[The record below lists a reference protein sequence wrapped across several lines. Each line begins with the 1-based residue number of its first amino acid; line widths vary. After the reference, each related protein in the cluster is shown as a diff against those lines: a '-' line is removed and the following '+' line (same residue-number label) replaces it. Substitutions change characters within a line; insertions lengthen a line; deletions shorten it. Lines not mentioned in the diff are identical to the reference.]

1 VSRVSQTMI
10 TPAWSWPNLTKRNAV
25 ARNAAANGFLAWVE
39 VGASERRCHPMHKHA
54 ITLRGEHTGADGLT
68 ERAVAEILL
77 DHGHGPIAESEKHDH
92 IMSLV
97 FAVSGQTVTLR
108 SS

>member
-1 VSRVSQTMI
+1 
-10 TPAWSWPNLTKRNAV
+10 
-25 ARNAAANGFLAWVE
+25 
-39 VGASERRCHPMHKHA
+39 MHKHA